1 MKKRTFLIIALS
13 IPLLGFFGPKK
24 VKKGKPPIILDSY
37 AVSKVQPGATWR
49 IYLHAKDDDGD
60 MKDIT
65 AMLLEPGNVI
75 SPVSFTRIKEAKN
88 RGEFKGYIHLRIPS
102 SSFFLGKKFLI
113 RIQVRD
119 QEFSR
124 SNVVKLPCTLA
135 NVPTQNAPEKWQS
148 AANNGLGGVMIDLDE
163 LDDWRSVY

>member
-1 MKKRTFLIIALS
+1 MKKRTLLIIALS
-13 IPLLGFFGPKK
+13 VQLLGFFGTKN
-24 VKKGKPPIILDSY
+24 VKRGKPPIILDSY

-75 SPVSFTRIKEAKN
+75 SPVSFTRIKEAEH
-88 RGEFKGYIHLRIPS
+88 RGEFKGYIHLRIPAN
-102 SSFFLGKKFLI
+102 SFFLGKTFLI

-119 QEFSR
+119 QELSR
-124 SNVVKLPCTLA
+124 SNAIKLPFTFA
-135 NVPTQNAPEKWQS
+135 NVPTENIPEKWQS
-148 AANNGLGGVMIDLDE
+148 AGTNRLGGIMIDLNE
-163 LDDWRSVY
+163 LNDWRSVY

>member
-1 MKKRTFLIIALS
+1 MNKRTLLIIVLS
-13 IPLLGFFGPKK
+13 TQLVGFFGTEK
-24 VKKGKPPIILDSY
+24 VKKGKPPIILDSF
-37 AVSKVQPGATWR
+37 AVSKIQPGAIWR

-75 SPVSFTRIKEAKN
+75 SPVSFTRIKEAKDL
-88 RGEFKGYIHLRIPS
+88 GEFKGYIHLSIPS

-119 QEFSR
+119 QELNR
-124 SNVVKLPCTLA
+124 SNVVKLPLTFA
-135 NVPTQNAPEKWQS
+135 NVPTEYIPEKWQS
-148 AANNGLGGVMIDLDE
+148 AADNRVGGVMIDLDQ
-163 LDDWRSVY
+163 LNDWRSVY

>member
-1 MKKRTFLIIALS
+1 MKKGTLLIIVLS
-13 IPLLGFFGPKK
+13 IQLLGFFGTDH

-37 AVSKVQPGATWR
+37 AASKIQPGETWR

-75 SPVSFTRIKEAKN
+75 SPVSFTRIKEAEYL
-88 RGEFKGYIHLRIPS
+88 GEFKGYIYLRIPA

-119 QEFSR
+119 QELNR
-124 SNVVKLPCTLA
+124 SNVVKLPFTFA
-135 NVPTQNAPEKWQS
+135 NVRTEYVPERWQS
-148 AANNGLGGVMIDLDE
+148 AATNRLGGVMIDLNE
-163 LDDWRSVY
+163 LNDWRSVY